1 VVCSNCGGSNA
12 PERKFCGECGAAL
25 ARVCAACGAANA
37 VAVKFC
43 GECGAP
49 MGALGDVAQ
58 TAPPRPAAPV
68 HPPAGVV
75 AEIRLVS
82 VLFADLV
89 GFTAL
94 SESRDPEEVR
104 ELLSR

>member
-1 VVCSNCGGSNA
+1 
-12 PERKFCGECGAAL
+12 
-25 ARVCAACGAANA
+25 
-37 VAVKFC
+37 
-43 GECGAP
+43 

-58 TAPPRPAAPV
+58 TALPRPAAPV
-68 HPPAGVV
+68 HPAAGVV

-104 ELLSR
+104 ELLSRYFDVCRELIERYGGTVEKFIGDAVMAVGRTGGHRG